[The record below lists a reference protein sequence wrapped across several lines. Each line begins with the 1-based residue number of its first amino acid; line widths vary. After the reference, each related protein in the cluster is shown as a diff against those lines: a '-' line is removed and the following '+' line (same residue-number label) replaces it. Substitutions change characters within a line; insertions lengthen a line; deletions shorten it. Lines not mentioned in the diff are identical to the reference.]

1 MDAEITAIY
10 CITDDILK
18 ALNHWEDPQ
27 RQMSDAEVLTTAVV
41 AARWFGGNLESARR
55 MLWEHGDI
63 PQMLSKSR
71 LNRRLRAIA
80 ELVLLL
86 VEVLGEL
93 WKDLSPDLTYIID
106 SVPVPVCDNIRIR
119 RCKIYQDESS
129 RGYIAS
135 KRRYFYGV
143 RLHLLGTAQGHPV
156 EFFLAPG
163 ARADVRALKR
173 FRFDLPEGSTV
184 HADRAYTDYLQEDL
198 LREAALVD
206 LLPCRK
212 KNSKRAVL
220 PYVTYLQEYA
230 RKRVETAGSLISR
243 LLPTSIHAV
252 TRSGFELKVAL
263 FVLAFSFSCAF
274 EAATWVN

>member
-274 EAATWVN
+274 